1 VTYLRLQYRSK
12 MGYVSA
18 KYLPRIP
25 DRLLGE
31 AGEDLVISL
40 RKAESLRPD
49 LLLKRVSAITRL
61 DPGMA
66 RTVSF
71 VGVHADSA
79 LAPLWIWDVAH
90 ALPVGGSIRFID
102 DPVDTFQLERKYF
115 IDAFRCIERKA
126 DSAHFVKE
134 AALPAEAGSLDEW
147 TFGIPVGPE
156 DATLLNVCVKR
167 ILELDV
173 PKKEILL
180 CGRPADNFRYWD
192 HVRVVGEDITA
203 PPVQIC
209 RKKNRIAQEAR
220 YENLCIIHD
229 RVFLP
234 HNFHEAVQRFGGAFP
249 LTGFQSL
256 YFDDKWNLAPRRYS
270 DFGVS
275 LRLATQTSEG
285 LSRSETLQTTRYAA
299 SVFPR
304 IETAGF
310 LFANAHRLSRNTYP
324 TGSLYLVKRS
334 VWQSCPQ
341 DENLHWIEFE
351 DVEHGE
357 RAASMG
363 IPSRVNPYGLTQSM
377 ISRPILSVLGAAH
390 VETSN
395 GMRALYRSPL
405 MGGPWPRKPLIKK
418 TKAQAVADMARFV
431 KTWVPNGDIGA
442 LPAVAIDSRTRLR
455 TTAIAVNAVMLPL
468 RRDVI
473 ERFIGD
479 YE

>member
-1 VTYLRLQYRSK
+1 
-12 MGYVSA
+12 
-18 KYLPRIP
+18 
-25 DRLLGE
+25 
-31 AGEDLVISL
+31 
-40 RKAESLRPD
+40 
-49 LLLKRVSAITRL
+49 
-61 DPGMA
+61 
-66 RTVSF
+66 
-71 VGVHADSA
+71 
-79 LAPLWIWDVAH
+79 
-90 ALPVGGSIRFID
+90 VGGSIRFID

-285 LSRSETLQTTRYAA
+285 LSRSPASCSPTRIVCLATRIPREA
-299 SVFPR
+299 STSSSVRCGNRVRRTRTFTGSSSR
-304 IETAGF
+304 TSSM
-310 LFANAHRLSRNTYP
+310 ANARR
-324 TGSLYLVKRS
+324 R
-334 VWQSCPQ
+334 W
-341 DENLHWIEFE
+341 
-351 DVEHGE
+351 
-357 RAASMG
+357 A
-363 IPSRVNPYGLTQSM
+363 
-377 ISRPILSVLGAAH
+377 SRPAS
-390 VETSN
+390 T
-395 GMRALYRSPL
+395 R
-405 MGGPWPRKPLIKK
+405 
-418 TKAQAVADMARFV
+418 T
-431 KTWVPNGDIGA
+431 
-442 LPAVAIDSRTRLR
+442 DSRSR
-455 TTAIAVNAVMLPL
+455 
-468 RRDVI
+468 
-473 ERFIGD
+473 
-479 YE
+479 